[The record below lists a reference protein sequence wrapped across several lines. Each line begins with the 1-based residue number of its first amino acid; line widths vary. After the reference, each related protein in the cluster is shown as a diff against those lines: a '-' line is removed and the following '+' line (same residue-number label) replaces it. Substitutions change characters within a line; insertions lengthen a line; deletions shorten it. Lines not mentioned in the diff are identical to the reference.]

1 MSCSL
6 DNLSLIPE
14 THGGGAEL
22 TLNVSVCSHLYVC
35 CGMYSHIINTF
46 TNKDI
51 EKYNVSCHICFL
63 RALCIQTAKNTVVCC
78 KEFFFTENE
87 ILVSLMFVYFEY
99 HRCPAEHYVTME
111 MFYIILCNTQPLN
124 LCG

>member
-1 MSCSL
+1 MFPKS
-6 DNLSLIPE
+6 
-14 THGGGAEL
+14 
-22 TLNVSVCSHLYVC
+22 SVYTNSKEHC
-35 CGMYSHIINTF
+35 CVPKRI
-46 TNKDI
+46 
-51 EKYNVSCHICFL
+51 
-63 RALCIQTAKNTVVCC
+63 
-78 KEFFFTENE
+78 FFFTENE